1 MFILCLDG
9 FLLLGLILFLG
20 FFHSLGFGFHGKER
34 RSNTSQ
40 QSSDEDIGIRKHR
53 CVEQLLSF
61 FYDYEPSVMYRF
73 GRGQCTDAHCLQ
85 ALCGRNSHASCA
97 VNAISCNQSHKDAA
111 DLLIVLNER
120 RNHIQR
126 IIDNA
131 LGLLAD
137 CIEHRRESILD
148 I

>member
-9 FLLLGLILFLG
+9 FLLLGLILFFC
-20 FFHSLGFGFHGKER
+20 FFHPFGFGFHGKKR

-40 QSSDEDIGIRKHR
+40 QSSDEDIGICKHR

-61 FYDYEPSVMYRF
+61 LYNYEPSVVYRF
-73 GRGQCTDAHCLQ
+73 GCGQCTDAHCLQ
-85 ALCGRNSHASCA
+85 ALCGRDSHASCS
-97 VNAISCNQSHKDAA
+97 VNAISCNQPHKDAA
-111 DLLIVLNER
+111 DLLIVFDER
-120 RNHIQR
+120 RNYIQR

-131 LGLLAD
+131 LGLVAN
-137 CIEHRRESILD
+137 CIEHRREGILD